1 MERPVGGSLAWWL
14 QILAH
19 LSNLESSITVYI
31 KLNIELLYLIG
42 SRLYRQRFEFFFS
55 FLVLHADSTANEDN
69 DEDDDS
75 SRGGSDDDRDNVV
88 TWEQQ
93 D

>member
-1 MERPVGGSLAWWL
+1 M
-14 QILAH
+14 
-19 LSNLESSITVYI
+19 
-31 KLNIELLYLIG
+31 YLIG

-55 FLVLHADSTANEDN
+55 FLVLHADSTANEDD

>member
-1 MERPVGGSLAWWL
+1 MSKYPA
-14 QILAH
+14 
-19 LSNLESSITVYI
+19 ESQYRNKLCRACRSECSITVYI